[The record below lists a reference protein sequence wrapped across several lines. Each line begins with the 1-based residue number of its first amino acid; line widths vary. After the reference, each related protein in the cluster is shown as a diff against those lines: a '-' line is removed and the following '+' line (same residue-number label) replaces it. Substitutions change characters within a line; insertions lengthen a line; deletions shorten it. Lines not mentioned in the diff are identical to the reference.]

1 MLIISGMSTIS
12 IHKALAGLDCS
23 KSASPSRS
31 SISIHKALA
40 GLDEEAIKEWNSR
53 IDFNPQG
60 PRGPRLFHLEGLM
73 FPLYFNPQGPR
84 GPRLNAGQEQIKDMS
99 ISIHKA
105 LAGLDTGWLNA
116 QYDAANFN
124 PQGPR
129 GPRPLLIFCVLLS
142 V

>member
-84 GPRLNAGQEQIKDMS
+84 GPRLYAGQEQIKDMS

-105 LAGLDTGWLNA
+105 LAGLDAEEFKSLTSTSGF
-116 QYDAANFN
+116 QST
-124 PQGPR
+124 
-129 GPRPLLIFCVLLS
+129 RPS
-142 V
+142 RASTYPDR